1 MQYIVTEYKKSGRG
15 RIEFCLN
22 ENIRLWLYTTEAKD
36 LSIEEDAE
44 LSEEQY
50 QHILHEIIGKR
61 ATKRA
66 MHILELQE
74 RTEHQLREKLIQ
86 SEYPKEAIEDAV
98 SYLKRYHYLDDERY
112 ARTFIRYHQEG
123 RSRMRLQNDLMR
135 RGVPRD
141 IIAMSMEEEFASDER
156 AQIRRLLEKKNFSP
170 DVADRNET
178 RKIYQFLMRKGF
190 RSSDISAVMC
200 QMDMYNM

>member
-1 MQYIVTEYKKSGRG
+1 MQYIVTEYKKAGRG
-15 RIEFCLN
+15 RIDLCFN
-22 ENIRLWLYTTEAKD
+22 ENIRFWLYTAEAKS
-36 LSIEEDAE
+36 LSIEEGTE
-44 LSEEQY
+44 LSEEEYQY
-50 QHILHEIIGKR
+50 ILHEIIGKR

-66 MHILELQE
+66 MHILERQE
-74 RTEHQLREKLIQ
+74 RTEYQLREKLMQ
-86 SEYPKEAIEDAV
+86 SDYPKEAIEDAV

-112 ARTFIRYHQEG
+112 ARTFIHYHQEG

-141 IIAMSMEEEFASDER
+141 VIAMSMEEEFSSDER

-170 DVADRNET
+170 NTADRNET
-178 RKIYQFLMRKGF
+178 GKMYQFLMRKGF

-200 QMDMYNM
+200 QTDMYNM